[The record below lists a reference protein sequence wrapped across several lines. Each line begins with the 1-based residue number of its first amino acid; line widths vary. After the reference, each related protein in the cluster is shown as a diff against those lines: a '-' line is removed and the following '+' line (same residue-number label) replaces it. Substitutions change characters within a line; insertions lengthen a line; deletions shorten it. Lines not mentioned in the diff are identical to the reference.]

1 MSFYNVFVSFF
12 FFGRKF
18 PLYNEVIRLLTT
30 KTTEIVN
37 KLEFDRTLYLGIPRS
52 KPKLKLR

>member
-1 MSFYNVFVSFF
+1 MSFLQCICIFS

-52 KPKLKLR
+52 KRS